1 MLSLV
6 HKFLSIP
13 RLYKQ
18 SIIIIIDV
26 MLLIFSIL
34 ASFSIRF
41 GYLYFPQDDLLL
53 VVFGSPLIAIPIFI
67 SFRLHKDIIRF
78 IGLNAL
84 WKVGKAI
91 FLYSLMWSIVCFIYI
106 TLSPF
111 SAVQGI
117 PRSVIVLNILL
128 SLLLICG
135 IRVFGRWILSIFLNL
150 LGSFKSKNV
159 LIYGAG
165 EAGRQ
170 LSQSLFE
177 TDEFNL
183 IGFLDDDTD
192 IHLHSINGVNIYSKQ
207 NLSKL
212 VKSLNVSEIF
222 IALPD
227 LSSETRSEIIN
238 FLEPFQLR
246 VRSLPSIVDIARGDI
261 KISDLNDIGIED
273 LLGRDNVR
281 ANTEL
286 LNLNISNKVVFVTGA
301 GGSIGSELCRQI
313 LALSPKTLILYELSE
328 FALYQID
335 LELQKQNLENI
346 DIFPI
351 LGSIQN
357 QKRVLDILNKFKVDT
372 IYHAAAYKHVPIV
385 EYNNTEGVSNNIFGT
400 YNCAIAAIES
410 GVKTFVLVSTD
421 KAVRPTNFMGATKR
435 FAELI
440 LQALASDQDNLN
452 ANSNSNIEN
461 HNQKNSDVRFIMV
474 RFGNVL
480 GSSGSVIPL
489 FKEQIKSGGPL
500 TVTHGEMHRYFMTVT
515 EAVQL
520 VIQAGS
526 MGKGGDVF
534 VLDMGKPVSIL
545 ELAKKMIRLS
555 GLKVK
560 DHNNLSGDI
569 EITFSGLRPGEKL
582 YEELLIGE
590 NVSETQNPMIMRAK
604 EKMLPIDEIDSM
616 LNELKIALANNE
628 IETLRKI
635 LTRAVPEFKPQ
646 TDIKDILYEDK
657 VSKIK

>member
-1 MLSLV
+1 MISLLN
-6 HKFLSIP
+6 KFLSIP

-26 MLLIFSIL
+26 MLLFFSIL

-41 GYLYFPQDDLLL
+41 GYLYFPQGDLLL
-53 VVFGSPLIAIPIFI
+53 VVFGSPIIAIPIFI
-67 SFRLHKDIIRF
+67 IFGLHKDIIRF
-78 IGLNAL
+78 IGLKAL

-91 FLYSLMWSIVCFIYI
+91 LLYSLMWSIVCFIYI
-106 TLSPF
+106 TSSPF
-111 SAVQGI
+111 SVVHGI
-117 PRSVIVLNILL
+117 PRSVIALNILL
-128 SLLLICG
+128 SLLLVGG
-135 IRVFGRWILSIFLNL
+135 IRVFGRWILSILLNL
-150 LGSFKSKNV
+150 LSSFKSKNV

-165 EAGRQ
+165 EVGRQ
-170 LSQSLFE
+170 LSLSLYE

-183 IGFLDDDTD
+183 VGFLDDDTD
-192 IHLHSINGVNIYSKQ
+192 IHLHSINGVNIYSIQ

-212 VKSLNVSEIF
+212 VESLNISEVF

-227 LSSETRSEIIN
+227 LSSSKRSEIIN
-238 FLEPFQLR
+238 FLEPFPLR

-261 KISDLNDIGIED
+261 QISDLNDIGIED

-286 LNLNISNKVVFVTGA
+286 LSLNISNKVVFVTGA

-313 LALSPKTLILYELSE
+313 LALSPKTLILYEISE
-328 FALYQID
+328 FSLYQID
-335 LELQKQNLENI
+335 RELHKQNLENI

-351 LGSIQN
+351 LGSIKN
-357 QKRVLDILNKFKVDT
+357 KKRVIDILNKFEVDT
-372 IYHAAAYKHVPIV
+372 IYHAAAFKHVPIV
-385 EYNNTEGVSNNIFGT
+385 EYNITEGVSNNIFGT

-410 GVKTFVLVSTD
+410 GVKTFDLVSTD
-421 KAVRPTNFMGATKR
+421 KAVRPTNIMGATKR
-435 FAELI
+435 FSELI
-440 LQALASDQDNLN
+440 LQALASEQDNLKV
-452 ANSNSNIEN
+452 NSNPNIEN

-500 TVTHGEMHRYFMTVT
+500 TVTHRDMHRYFMTIT

-534 VLDMGKPVSIL
+534 VLDMGEPVSIL

-555 GLKVK
+555 GLTVK
-560 DHNNLSGDI
+560 DNDNLSGDI

-582 YEELLIGE
+582 YEELLIGDD
-590 NVSETQNPMIMRAK
+590 VFETQNPMIMKTR

-616 LNELKIALANNE
+616 LNELKVAIENNK
-628 IETLRKI
+628 IDNLRKVLI
-635 LTRAVPEFKPQ
+635 KAIPEFKPQ
-646 TDIKDILYEDK
+646 TDIKDILF
-657 VSKIK
+657 